1 MSKGEADTKEVG
13 SLRAKLGGLDVPG
26 RGLNPK
32 TLKKKKEVE
41 TEIKSVWLELKQVR
55 DCSG

>member
-1 MSKGEADTKEVG
+1 MSKSEADTKEVG
-13 SLRAKLGGLDVPG
+13 SLREKLGGLDVSG

-41 TEIKSVWLELKQVR
+41 TEI
-55 DCSG
+55 